1 MDKGIERIERID
13 LYDNAK
19 GIGMILVVYG
29 LLFEGGSI
37 PFSIIFSF
45 HMPLFF
51 IISGILFTP
60 PFLGSFRDS
69 VNWLKKVLVKY
80 LTPFVFFSILGG
92 IGRFLLDGNIDYYR
106 VLIELIFFIGSDELM
121 TGALWFIGLLGMA
134 VYLLPYLLKIEKR
147 GRFNRIIILISLAII
162 SYLSDRFSFYLPMR
176 FKSLSAVVLFVYIGY
191 IIKDDVLQWIKEKF
205 MQQGLLILLP
215 IFLFLAV
222 LNRTVN
228 IAIPS
233 FNDFMIY
240 LFCSLYGSLA
250 VLFVSKWK
258 WLKVVN
264 YMGRRSLAIFS
275 VHAFWIAVYVKLIND
290 YHNTDYQ
297 PLVDI
302 PLFLIIPGGL
312 IILFMSVITIMLI
325 MPVYDELYKKIRV
338 II

>member
-1 MDKGIERIERID
+1 MNKRIERID

-19 GIGMILVVYG
+19 GIGMILVTYG
-29 LLFEGGSI
+29 HLFKAGSI

-60 PFLGSFRDS
+60 TSSLDSFRDS
-69 VNWLKKVLVKY
+69 VNWLKKVLLKY

-92 IGRFLLDGNIDYYR
+92 IGRLLLYGNIDYCR
-106 VLIELIFFIGSDELM
+106 ALKEFIYYVGSDELM

-134 VYLLPYLLKIEKR
+134 VFLLPYLLKIEKR
-147 GRFNRIIILISLAII
+147 EGVNRTIILISLAII

-176 FKSLSAVVLFVYIGY
+176 LKSLGAVVLFVYIGY
-191 IIKDDVLQWIKEKF
+191 IIKDNVMQWVKLKSLR
-205 MQQGLLILLP
+205 QSLLILLP
-215 IFLFLAV
+215 IFLLLAV

-240 LFCSLYGSLA
+240 ILCSLYGTLA
-250 VLFVSKWK
+250 VLFISKSK
-258 WLKVVN
+258 CLKVIN
-264 YMGRRSLAIFS
+264 YMGRRSLVVFS
-275 VHAFWIAVYVKLIND
+275 VHAFWIAVYVKLLNE
-290 YHNTDYQ
+290 YNNTEYQ

-302 PLFLIIPGGL
+302 PVPLIIPGGL
-312 IILFMSVITIMLI
+312 LILFMSVITTYVIA
-325 MPVYDELYKKIRV
+325 PVYDGLYKRIRE
-338 II
+338 IF